1 MNLREIKYSCLKK
14 IPARVL
20 YLSHDGLMEPISQSQ
35 VWQYLRNLA
44 KVHEII
50 LVTYE
55 KKKDWLDLARR
66 NALIDEVS
74 KAGVRWVPLRY
85 HQYPKTY
92 ASVFDLISCL
102 LVSIY
107 LTLRYRIKIIHA
119 RNAPFTLIAML
130 LKMIF
135 GTRFIF
141 DMRGFWADERVD
153 GGLWKK
159 DGLLYKVN
167 KWLEKHYF
175 LKADTVVVLTD
186 AAVKEINKF
195 DYLKNRNVHIEVIPT
210 CTNLEL
216 FHRKSPKVSHNDG
229 GFTLGYLGNVGT
241 WYLFDPALAFFN
253 VLREFRPKAKMLF
266 INDGQRE
273 YIHSRLKAFNI
284 SDSCIE
290 FKTIPFHNS
299 PDEICRMDA
308 AVFFIKPV
316 FSKKSSMPTKLGEL
330 LGCGVPCITN
340 SGIGDIDQMLE
351 KERVGV
357 LLREFNQAEMKKA
370 VKKLLDLIK
379 DPEVSNRCVK
389 TAKKYFSLEDGVRAY
404 DKIYRHLIN

>member
-1 MNLREIKYSCLKK
+1 MS
-14 IPARVL
+14 ARVL
-20 YLSHDGLMEPISQSQ
+20 YLSHDGLMEPLSQSQ

-44 KVHEII
+44 KAHEIT

-55 KKKDWLDLARR
+55 KKKDWLDLSRR
-66 NALIDEVS
+66 NALIDEIS
-74 KAGVRWVPLRY
+74 KAGVHWFPLKY
-85 HQYPKTY
+85 HKNPKIL
-92 ASVFDLISCL
+92 AVVFDLIVCL

-130 LKMIF
+130 LKIIF

-159 DGLLYKVN
+159 DGLLYRIN

-175 LKADTVVVLTD
+175 LKADTVVVLTH
-186 AAVKEINKF
+186 AAVNEISKF
-195 DYLKNRNVHIEVIPT
+195 DYLKNQDIHIEIIPT

-216 FHRKSPKVSHNDG
+216 FRRKNLKVSRKDN

-241 WYLFDPALAFFN
+241 WYLFDPVLAFFN
-253 VLREFRPKAKMLF
+253 IFREFRPEAKMLF
-266 INDGQRE
+266 INDGQHE
-273 YIHSRLKAFNI
+273 YIHSRLEAFNI
-284 SDSCIE
+284 LDSCVE
-290 FKTIPFHNS
+290 LKTVPFNNS
-299 PDEICRMDA
+299 PDEICQMDA

-330 LGCGVPCITN
+330 FGCGVPCLTN
-340 SGIGDIDQMLE
+340 SGIGDIDQILE
-351 KERVGV
+351 KEGVGV
-357 LLREFNQAEMKKA
+357 LLRDFSQGEMKEA
-370 VKKLLDLIK
+370 VKKLLKLTK

-389 TAKKYFSLEDGVRAY
+389 VAEKYFSLERGVEAY
-404 DKIYRHLIN
+404 DKIYKRLIN